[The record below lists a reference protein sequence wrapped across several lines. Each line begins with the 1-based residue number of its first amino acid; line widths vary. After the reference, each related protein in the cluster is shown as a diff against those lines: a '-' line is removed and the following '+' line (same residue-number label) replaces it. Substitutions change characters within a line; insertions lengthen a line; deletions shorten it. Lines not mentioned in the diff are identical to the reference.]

1 MSKANMN
8 SSQEDSFERQ
18 LEGSANTSMD
28 DWEFDLG
35 ERILKIEKLLATV
48 PRSHPVR
55 SMLERKLV
63 AYNSAIKLLET
74 NPKLAASISGKGGLK
89 DLINYVVKAA
99 IEDETREELSGII
112 RDIRPTLP
120 GARITQ
126 QMNFAA
132 IYSKNR
138 DEQSAAAIGSQIN
151 V

>member
-35 ERILKIEKLLATV
+35 ERILKIEKLLVTV
-48 PRSHPVR
+48 SKAHPVR
-55 SMLERKLV
+55 SMLERKLI

-126 QMNFAA
+126 QMNYAA
-132 IYSKNR
+132 IYSRNKAEN
-138 DEQSAAAIGSQIN
+138 DLAIAARAS
-151 V
+151 VS